1 MRSQCAEANKRSLR
15 SQQEALQDEVVVAGE
30 QRDRAW
36 GLLQHCLRLQ
46 EFQSVEGGLL
56 EGDHRLDPHQPGQCF
71 RGEEAP
77 PQRWLELEED
87 EGDVHR
93 LGDSGVVTVGHLLIE
108 GRALEGRDGEYQQRI
123 GSGGLGLAS
132 QLHRLGS
139 VGGDEPGDDGHLP
152 SHLCSDDLQHPHS
165 FRRREV
171 RTFACI
177 HVDGHPYHSLLHH
190 PVDVAPEPRLVNPVV
205 LGHGKD
211 RSRDD
216 ASKIKF

>member
-30 QRDRAW
+30 QRDRAR
-36 GLLQHCLRLQ
+36 GLLQHRLRLQ
-46 EFQSVEGGLL
+46 EFQGVEGGLL
-56 EGDHRLDPHQPGQCF
+56 EGDHRLDPHQPGQRF

-87 EGDVHR
+87 EVDIHR
-93 LGDSGVVTVGHLLIE
+93 LGDSGVVAVGHLLIE

-139 VGGDEPGDDGHLP
+139 VGGDEPGDDGHL
-152 SHLCSDDLQHPHS
+152 SSYLCGDDLQHADS
-165 FRRREV
+165 FSRGEV
-171 RTFACI
+171 RPLSSV
-177 HVDGHPYHSLLHH
+177 HVDSHPHYSLLDH
-190 PVDVAPEPRLVNPVV
+190 PVDVAPETRLVNPVV